1 MPGRTWR
8 SGWRLPLASA
18 LSLSLVALTLAVSPV
33 ARAAEPDASSA
44 IAPRMSNCPG
54 GMTSADDPNVRVWAC
69 ADGSSAADESAGLLS
84 IQNLYGPMTDFMG
97 RGPLP
102 DSGGKAGGGDT
113 RIDIYLMSPGQ
124 ALTRQG
130 FRDTLGADLG
140 HMNSDNE
147 QGTASSGYI
156 LIQRSLLGSPAK
168 FDSTTAHEFFHVL
181 EAAYNDAASC
191 PGVPDY
197 WFTEAAATWAEW
209 YFVPLDADTGVY
221 SWFRTFQ
228 QDPGKSLFNPGT
240 RTPYSD
246 FIWVMYMQQEH
257 GAASIASAWQAMSGL
272 SGCAALNSAV
282 DAQVSFSANYK
293 HFAVENFDTRLPNL
307 LTGVPDW
314 PVCPTCSH
322 YQYLNPRDGSATAFP
337 QIKPLTS
344 PHSIVPGASYPWKTT
359 VNGVNLPQLS
369 ARYDQFSVQAG
380 ASVEFDFSGLSNTS
394 FLDVTLIA
402 ADFDPANG
410 AYLVLPVTGTDAK
423 VCFAADGAAFGDFY
437 VVLDNHDAGAPASI
451 TGSYTATARSA
462 CALSLGGTVSITSSS
477 FDGTTRTTTKG
488 TVRVKLKTTAQGWD
502 LFPPSTGS
510 YSGTYKQTGPD
521 SCPDSTYVINAKG
534 SGKMQQGDLALSAYQ
549 QSYSTPPIVGLPVLL
564 TEMAQGT
571 KTSPCGDNPTTVSL
585 ADGYQCPVVDPTSPV
600 GYLRGSYSGDE
611 GTVVFDCSSSFKSFG
626 TTYNTTASGALTAT
640 GLFPCGLWQPDFC
653 SLARDVPNR
662 YSA

>member
-1 MPGRTWR
+1 M
-8 SGWRLPLASA
+8 
-18 LSLSLVALTLAVSPV
+18 LAVPPV
-33 ARAAEPDASSA
+33 ARAAEPHATSGL
-44 IAPRMSNCPG
+44 APRMSNCPG

-69 ADGSSAADESAGLLS
+69 TDGSSAADESAGLVSLE
-84 IQNLYGPMTDFMG
+84 NLYGPMTDFMG
-97 RGPLP
+97 RGPRP
-102 DSGGKAGGGDT
+102 DPGGKAGGGDT
-113 RIDIYLMSPGQ
+113 RIDIYLLSPGQ
-124 ALTRQG
+124 SLTREG
-130 FRDTLGADLG
+130 STDTLGTDDG
-140 HMNSDNE
+140 QTIYDNR

-156 LIQRSLLGSPAK
+156 LIQRSLLGSPAP
-168 FDSTTAHEFFHVL
+168 FNSTVAHEFFHVL
-181 EAAYNDAASC
+181 EAAYNNAESC
-191 PGVPDY
+191 PGDTAAY
-197 WFTEAAATWAEW
+197 WFQEAAATWAEW
-209 YFVPLDADTGVY
+209 YFVPATAETEVY
-221 SWFRTFQ
+221 PRFEDFQ
-228 QDPGKSLFNPGT
+228 QSPGSSLFNPGS

-257 GAASIASAWQAMSGL
+257 GAASIASAWQAMTGL

-282 DAQVSFSANYK
+282 DAQVSFAANYK

-322 YQYLNPRDGSATAFP
+322 YQDLAPRVGVAPAFP
-337 QIKPLTS
+337 QIRPLTS
-344 PHSIVPGASYPWKTT
+344 FHTIVPGASYPWKTT

-410 AYLVLPVTGTDAK
+410 AYLVVPVTGTDAK
-423 VCFAADGAAFGDFY
+423 VCFAADGASFGDFY

-451 TGSYTATARSA
+451 TGSYTATARTA
-462 CALSLGGTVSITSSS
+462 CALSLGGTVRITSSS
-477 FDGTTRTTTKG
+477 FDGSTRTTTKA
-488 TVRVKLKTTAQGWD
+488 TMRVKLKTTAQGWD
-502 LFPPSTGS
+502 SFPPSSGS

-521 SCPDSTYVINAKG
+521 SCPDSTYVIDAKG

-564 TEMAQGT
+564 TETAQGT
-571 KTSPCGDNPTTVSL
+571 KTSPCGDNPTTAPL
-585 ADGYQCPVVDPTSPV
+585 FAGYQCPVVDPTSPV